1 MMFNISPKHAK
12 PTPAQIANTI
22 IYASLW
28 FMCSSILTLCHTV
41 VCALN
46 YVSIPSH
53 IHNLFS

>member
-1 MMFNISPKHAK
+1 MFNISPKHAE

-28 FMCSSILTLCHTV
+28 FMCSSILILCHTV

-53 IHNLFS
+53 IHTLFS